1 MAKTHNVC
9 RAWEGLSAAIAALVA
24 PFAWGET
31 LMVTTPTTVTTAATP
46 FIRTLPFNDA
56 GVRLGFLTKW
66 RDEPAS
72 ATLVFADGRTESLTL
87 SARETRVVE
96 GRLPLTRQGKPKEGF

>member
-31 LMVTTPTTVTTAATP
+31 LMVTTPTTVTTAATYAH
-46 FIRTLPFNDA
+46 RASEVAARVA
-56 GVRLGFLTKW
+56 GCP
-66 RDEPAS
+66 D
-72 ATLVFADGRTESLTL
+72 L
-87 SARETRVVE
+87 SRE
-96 GRLPLTRQGKPKEGF
+96 GAWAGQ

>member
-9 RAWEGLSAAIAALVA
+9 RAWEGLLAAIAALVA
-24 PFAWGET
+24 SFAWGET
-31 LMVTTPTTVTTAATP
+31 LMVATPTTVTTAATP

-56 GVRLGFLTKW
+56 GVRLGFLTNW

-72 ATLVFADGRTESLTL
+72 ASLCSRTAGRSPLRCLRARRVLSRADCR
-87 SARETRVVE
+87 
-96 GRLPLTRQGKPKEGF
+96 